1 MLIVVLTMLVV
12 RYFVMLE
19 WMKSSSIG
27 MKFQLNNF
35 DFSMLIVAVIA
46 LTAAGNVI
54 NDYFDQKVDRVNKP
68 DQVIVGKT
76 VKRRVAIILHQ
87 GLNILAVLSTIYVCL
102 RTSFW
107 WPLILPIFIA
117 TLLWWYSPVL
127 KKRVF
132 IGNLAVAFCTACV
145 PIWAA
150 LFEIHALQ
158 VKYQDMLI
166 DGADFFSHMWM
177 RIIAVS
183 LFAFILTLLRE
194 AVKDM
199 EDMEGD
205 ALGEYHT
212 IPIVYGIEKT
222 KKYLYALMVAFLL
235 GMALVMWKMH
245 SFMDLAIQIV
255 LIVIPT
261 ILLFISIRKAQV
273 QKDFRGA
280 SNLLKIISVLGIVAL
295 VIILG

>member
-1 MLIVVLTMLVV
+1 MLVV

-19 WMKSSSIG
+19 WMKGSSIG
-27 MKFQLNNF
+27 MKFQLSTF
-35 DFSMLIVAVIA
+35 DFSMLIVTVIA

-54 NDYFDQKVDRVNKP
+54 NDYFDQKVDRINKP

-87 GLNILAVLSTIYVCL
+87 GLNILAVLATLYVCL

-132 IGNLAVAFCTACV
+132 VGNLAVAFCTACV

-150 LFEIHALQ
+150 LFEIHELQ

-166 DGADFFSHMWM
+166 DGHEFFSHMWM
-177 RIIAVS
+177 RVAAVS

-205 ALGEYHT
+205 ALGDYHT

-222 KKYLYALMVAFLL
+222 KNYLYGLIAVFIL
-235 GMALVMWKMH
+235 GMGLVMWKMH
-245 SFMDLAIQIV
+245 SLMDLVILTA
-255 LIVIPT
+255 LIIIPT
-261 ILLFISIRKAQV
+261 IFLFISIRNAQV
-273 QKDFRGA
+273 QKDFRGT